1 MDMCMPKPGEYTS
14 PPTHWL
20 EVLRSIKAFV
30 LLANRK
36 NRFEIH
42 GIAVEICVDGGLNVE
57 LCSPQR
63 MMVFATE
70 VFSVY
75 IPLRLDISKK
85 IL

>member
-36 NRFEIH
+36 NRFELH
-42 GIAVEICVDGGLNVE
+42 GITVKYARTV
-57 LCSPQR
+57 
-63 MMVFATE
+63 A
-70 VFSVY
+70 
-75 IPLRLDISKK
+75 
-85 IL
+85 